1 MTSRI
6 PEAAPQTY
14 ARVGGMLYLFIIVM
28 IIRAVFSWVSP
39 YPTNAVS
46 RFAWQVTEPVLAPV
60 RRVIPPV
67 SGIDISFLVV
77 ILIAY
82 FLIAALNNLRA
93 G

>member
-1 MTSRI
+1 
-6 PEAAPQTY
+6 
-14 ARVGGMLYLFIIVM
+14 
-28 IIRAVFSWVSP
+28 
-39 YPTNAVS
+39 
-46 RFAWQVTEPVLAPV
+46 
-60 RRVIPPV
+60 V